1 MSSLSQ
7 RIMDH
12 AAALPEATPICP
24 KALLHLGSRAAVDKA
39 LSRLVRSERLLRVW
53 RGVYVRTIETRFGV
67 RGPEPEKVVAELAE
81 LWSETIVP
89 CGGAAANYLGLTTQ
103 NPMVTV
109 YLTSGPSRR
118 LRFGARE
125 VRMRHAPRW
134 QLVAPHTRWG
144 AAVRAMEYFG
154 PREIDDA
161 VAAVASKLS
170 ADEMTG
176 LLATRAVLPT
186 WMAEPLSALAADG

>member
-7 RIMDH
+7 RIMDR

-39 LSRLVRSERLLRVW
+39 LSRLVRSERLLRVM
-53 RGVYVRTIETRFGV
+53 RGVYVRTIETPFGLC
-67 RGPEPEKVVAELAE
+67 GPEPEKVVAELAE

-103 NPMVTV
+103 NPLVTV

-144 AAVRAMEYFG
+144 AAVRALEYFG
-154 PREIDDA
+154 PRKIDDA

-186 WMAEPLSALAADG
+186 WMAEPLSAAIADN